1 VFVHTHVDFVET
13 PCFYFYLHHVS
24 SSVNCLTQAEAAN
37 YGEFTIELG
46 SQSYG
51 PFMFC
56 DASNHTHNLI
66 EGETIEELIDSAA
79 NKTSCDRV

>member
-1 VFVHTHVDFVET
+1 M
-13 PCFYFYLHHVS
+13 YHVS
-24 SSVNCLTQAEAAN
+24 SSAICLTEAEAAD
-37 YGEFTIELG
+37 YGEFTIEIG

-66 EGETIEELIDSAA
+66 EGETIEELIKSAA
-79 NKTSCDRV
+79 NNTSCDRV